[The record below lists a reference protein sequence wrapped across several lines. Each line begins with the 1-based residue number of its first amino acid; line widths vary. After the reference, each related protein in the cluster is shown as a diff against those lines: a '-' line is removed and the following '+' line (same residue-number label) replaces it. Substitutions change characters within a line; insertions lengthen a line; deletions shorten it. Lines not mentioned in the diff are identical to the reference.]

1 MKTKPYVSAERLSR
15 LSVWKKL
22 AERRRPLSF
31 ELEITAR
38 CNNNCRH
45 CYINL
50 PANDPDATRKELSAT
65 EIAELADQAVA
76 LDALWC
82 LITGGEPLL
91 REDFPEIY
99 ISLRKK
105 GLLISVFTNACL
117 ISPDHIALFKQFP
130 PRDIEVTVYGATQET
145 YERVTR
151 KAGSFAAFRRGL
163 DLLLDNGIP
172 VHLKAM
178 ALRSNVHQLP
188 EIAAFCRRHT
198 RDFFR
203 FDPVL
208 HLRFDGNTE
217 RNSEIIGERLTPE
230 EIAGIEQA
238 DEERSDTL
246 KKHCAHF
253 IFPETHPSDCRH
265 VFRCGAGD
273 NTFSVSPN
281 GFFHL
286 CPSLRHPECI
296 RDLKT
301 TNLADAWESF
311 VPQVRAKT
319 SSDPVFLEKCHSCSI
334 INLCLWCPAHAHL
347 ETGKLDGWCE
357 YFCRVAHARRAALE
371 RAK

>member
-1 MKTKPYVSAERLSR
+1 MNAKSFVSGGRLSR
-15 LSVWKKL
+15 LSLWKKT
-22 AERRRPLSF
+22 AVQRKPWSF
-31 ELEITAR
+31 DLEITAR

-50 PANDPDATRKELSAT
+50 PANDPDAARNELSAT

-99 ISLRKK
+99 ISLKKK
-105 GLLISVFTNACL
+105 GLLISVFTNAAL
-117 ISPDHIALFKQFP
+117 ITPDHVALFKKFP
-130 PRDIEVTVYGATQET
+130 PRDIEVTVYGTTQET
-145 YERVTR
+145 YERVTG
-151 KAGSFAAFRRGL
+151 KPGSFAAFRQGL
-163 DLLLDNGIP
+163 DLLLVNDIP

-178 ALRSNVHQLP
+178 AVRSNVHELP

-208 HLRFDGNTE
+208 HLRYDGNTE
-217 RNSEIIGERLTPE
+217 RNSEIISERLTPE
-230 EIAGIEQA
+230 EIAGIETS
-238 DEERSDTL
+238 DEERSETL
-246 KKHCAHF
+246 KKHCDKF
-253 IFPETHPSDCRH
+253 IFSEPSNSDCRH
-265 VFRCGAGD
+265 LFRCGVG
-273 NTFSVSPN
+273 NKSFTISPN

-301 TNLADAWESF
+301 TSLVDAWENF
-311 VPQVRAKT
+311 VPEIRAKT
-319 SSDPVFLEKCHSCSI
+319 SSDPVFLEKCRSCPI

-347 ETGKLDGWCE
+347 ETGQLDGWSE
-357 YFCRVAHARRAALE
+357 YFCQVAHARRDAIE
-371 RAK
+371 ESK